1 MEEEKKE
8 SVSSLDTGT
17 AAPTADQYASAT
29 IEAIKQ
35 RDELKKLLDEANA
48 ANKILLDSGIN
59 ATLPQESVPEE
70 KVDAKALLKRMAT
83 EELSNRE
90 YIQCALEA
98 RKAIIDNGGED
109 PFVPRGEKI
118 YPTSEDYEG
127 AERVAA
133 GLQEML
139 DQSDGSDEAFL
150 ALYQARVQDIPIA
163 KRKYLEVLTW
173 QLR

>member
-35 RDELKKLLDEANA
+35 RDILQKKLDEANA

-83 EELSNRE
+83 ER
-90 YIQCALEA
+90 
-98 RKAIIDNGGED
+98 
-109 PFVPRGEKI
+109 RGRSVR
-118 YPTSEDYEG
+118 P
-127 AERVAA
+127 
-133 GLQEML
+133 
-139 DQSDGSDEAFL
+139 
-150 ALYQARVQDIPIA
+150 
-163 KRKYLEVLTW
+163 
-173 QLR
+173 

>member
-59 ATLPQESVPEE
+59 ATLPQENVPEE

-150 ALYQARVQDIPIA
+150 ALYQARVKDIPIP
-163 KRKYLEVLTW
+163 KRK
-173 QLR
+173 